1 MVSLA
6 ARIYWNAAIQAKLVQ
21 QRTGRRLLQNS
32 LRSIAA
38 TFVSTSDASMF
49 VEQVDVLYSTVLYS
63 YCRNVL
69 TVLLYSSG
77 YRPDKPDENIRAF
90 ACSRALQRLRELPS

>member
-49 VEQVDVLYSTVLYS
+49 VEQVDVLYSTVLIPQKCAFGAS
-63 YCRNVL
+63 
-69 TVLLYSSG
+69 LY
-77 YRPDKPDENIRAF
+77 EW
-90 ACSRALQRLRELPS
+90 LQTRQTRREHTSVCV